1 MVKEARFEPGSSMNV
16 LKVCWISLSS
26 ATRKDEL
33 KLVRLGIEPWLGKL
47 ILQCFEHRLGKE
59 GLVLAAIMPNAS
71 SIFCKMGN
79 EEDKL
84 KFDHYKVSFEQ
95 QTCLSSLSE
104 NVAMYSGYDQ
114 LGCMENREKKTLTG
128 FCYWGGERTVNA
140 NGTFL
145 YNGGMCVAVLLEEGS
160 QLNELLEKVCGAL
173 KIKLEGQMFF
183 YNTKRDKTKYVTLND
198 DNGVAMLFHLN
209 EDDVDLFVEEIR
221 QNNDPIRNT
230 AYNST
235 RESMVTDNISSP
247 GGILA
252 LPSPSQ
258 VSNSFS
264 QEMGLVPYLP
274 DNAKQILTGKGQL
287 FESPDLFKQSV
298 LLFAASNKFSFSYL
312 DNSRA
317 YYRLVCKV
325 AGCPWK
331 LTAKCEGSSDLVR
344 VIMFRNDHQH
354 NAEDAS
360 NYKLTFRSKQ
370 VGLLFKN
377 RIVDKPQYLPRDICK
392 DFEHVFQCR
401 LNYGQGWRAKEKAK
415 EAITGPPSMTFHLVP
430 WMCRRLVEAIPNTRA
445 IWTSTDEGKFKQ
457 LFVSYG
463 CSIGAFRSGYIRPVL
478 KLDACFLTGYYR
490 GHVLSASAHDVDD
503 GLYPLAY
510 AIVSSEND
518 EDWLWFLVNLKEVLG
533 GCQVVLVTDQNTS
546 LLNGIFKVFG
556 RDCNAWCLRHL
567 KENFSKF
574 ASSKGL
580 KAERR
585 NTALKVVNDL
595 AFARTEDSFKYHL
608 GKLYG
613 ISPDLSKWVE
623 DNNPK
628 HWSNAFFPYKR
639 WDKMYTNLVECFN
652 SWILPLRELDIIQ
665 FMTGHVSKTTE
676 LLLRKHTEVRKW
688 KLPVGKEIEKEIKK
702 SQEYARKFTHRN
714 SSPTEFI
721 VANDTRKLYAVKLIP
736 RHCSCLA
743 WQMSGIPCAHAARAI
758 QSSGFSIYDMV
769 DPFLKKEMQMA
780 IYDNT
785 MSPVP
790 LHDMPSASSFLAVND
805 PTDNNVN
812 NGVSCTDPFLH
823 PPAVKRQAGR
833 PKKRR
838 IESQTQDKGTV
849 FCSRCREPGHNRS
862 TCQSAIPG

>member
-1 MVKEARFEPGSSMNV
+1 MNLIHYV
-16 LKVCWISLSS
+16 HSHF
-26 ATRKDEL
+26 
-33 KLVRLGIEPWLGKL
+33 LG
-47 ILQCFEHRLGKE
+47 
-59 GLVLAAIMPNAS
+59 
-71 SIFCKMGN
+71 
-79 EEDKL
+79 
-84 KFDHYKVSFEQ
+84 
-95 QTCLSSLSE
+95 
-104 NVAMYSGYDQ
+104 
-114 LGCMENREKKTLTG
+114 MENREKKTLTS
-128 FCYWGGERTVNA
+128 FCYWGGERKVNA

-145 YNGGMCVAVLLEEGS
+145 YNGGMCVAVLVEEGS
-160 QLNELLEKVCGAL
+160 EVNEFREKVCGAL
-173 KIKLEGQMFF
+173 NINVEGKMFF
-183 YNTKRDKTKYVTLND
+183 YNTKRDKTKYVTLKD
-198 DNGVAMLFHLN
+198 DNGYKMLFHLN
-209 EDDVDLFVEEIR
+209 EDDVDLFVEDIG
-221 QNNDPIRNT
+221 QNNDPIRDI
-230 AYNST
+230 AYIST

-247 GGILA
+247 GVIVA
-252 LPSPSQ
+252 LPS
-258 VSNSFS
+258 
-264 QEMGLVPYLP
+264 M
-274 DNAKQILTGKGQL
+274 
-287 FESPDLFKQSV
+287 
-298 LLFAASNKFSFSYL
+298 LLFAASNKFSFTYL

-325 AGCPWK
+325 SGCPWK

-344 VIMFRNDHQH
+344 VIMFRNDHLH

-377 RIVDKPQYLPRDICK
+377 QIVEKPEYLPRDICK
-392 DFEHVFQCR
+392 DFEHAFQCR
-401 LNYGQGWRAKEKAK
+401 LNYSQGWRAKEKTK

-463 CSIGAFRSGYIRPVL
+463 CSIAAFRSGYVRPVL

-490 GHVLSASAHDVDD
+490 GHVLSASAHDADD

-518 EDWLWFLVNLKEVLG
+518 EDWFWFLVNLKEVLG
-533 GCQVVLVTDQNTS
+533 GCQVVLVTDRNPS
-546 LLNGIFKVFG
+546 LLNSIIKVFG
-556 RDCNAWCLRHL
+556 GDCNAWCLRHL

-580 KAERR
+580 KAERQ
-585 NTALKVVNDL
+585 NTALKVVNDV
-595 AFARTEDSFKYHL
+595 AYARTEDSFKYHL

-613 ISPDLSKWVE
+613 ISHDLSKWVE

-628 HWSNAFFPYKR
+628 HWCNAFFPYKR
-639 WDKMYTNLVECFN
+639 WDKMYTNLAECFN
-652 SWILPLRELDIIQ
+652 SWILPLRDLDIIQ

-676 LLLRKHTEVRKW
+676 LLLRKHNEVRKW

-702 SQEYARKFTHRN
+702 SQEYACKFTHRN

-721 VANDTRKLYAVKLIP
+721 VANDTRRLYAVKLIP

-743 WQMSGIPCAHAARAI
+743 WQMSRIPCAHAARAI

-785 MSPVP
+785 MSLVP
-790 LHDMPSASSFLAVND
+790 LHDMPTASSFLAVND
-805 PTDNNVN
+805 LNDNNVN
-812 NGVSCTDPFLH
+812 NGVSCNDPFLH
-823 PPAVKRQAGR
+823 PPVVKRPASR

>member
-1 MVKEARFEPGSSMNV
+1 
-16 LKVCWISLSS
+16 
-26 ATRKDEL
+26 
-33 KLVRLGIEPWLGKL
+33 
-47 ILQCFEHRLGKE
+47 
-59 GLVLAAIMPNAS
+59 
-71 SIFCKMGN
+71 
-79 EEDKL
+79 
-84 KFDHYKVSFEQ
+84 
-95 QTCLSSLSE
+95 
-104 NVAMYSGYDQ
+104 
-114 LGCMENREKKTLTG
+114 MENREKKTLTG
-128 FCYWGGERTVNA
+128 FCYWGGERKVNA

-145 YNGGMCVAVLLEEGS
+145 YNSGMCVAVLLEEGS
-160 QLNELLEKVCGAL
+160 QLNELCEKVCGAL
-173 KIKLEGQMFF
+173 HINFGGKMFF

-198 DNGVAMLFHLN
+198 DNGVSMLFHLN
-209 EDDVDLFVEEIR
+209 EDDVDLFVEDLG

-235 RESMVTDNISSP
+235 RESMVTDNCSSP
-247 GGILA
+247 EGIRA
-252 LPSPSQ
+252 LPSSNQ
-258 VSNSFS
+258 VSNCCSH
-264 QEMGLVPYLP
+264 EMGLVPYLP
-274 DNAKQILTGKGQL
+274 DNANEILTGKGQL

-298 LLFAASNKFSFSYL
+298 LLFAASNKFSFTYL

-325 AGCPWK
+325 TGCTWK

-344 VIMFRNDHQH
+344 VIMLRNEHLH

-377 RIVDKPQYLPRDICK
+377 RIVDKPEYLPRDICNN
-392 DFEHVFQCR
+392 FEHAFQCH
-401 LNYGQGWRAKEKAK
+401 LNYSQGWRAKEKAK

-463 CSIGAFRSGYIRPVL
+463 CSIAAFQS
-478 KLDACFLTGYYR
+478 
-490 GHVLSASAHDVDD
+490 VLSASAHDADD

-518 EDWLWFLVNLKEVLG
+518 EDWLWFLVNLKELLG
-533 GCQVVLVTDQNTS
+533 GCQVVLVTDRNPS
-546 LLNGIFKVFG
+546 LLNCIIKVFG
-556 RDCNAWCLRHL
+556 GDCNAWCLRHL

-595 AFARTEDSFKYHL
+595 AYARTEDSFQYHL

-613 ISPDLSKWVE
+613 ISLDLSKWVE

-639 WDKMYTNLVECFN
+639 WDKMYTNLAECFN
-652 SWILPLRELDIIQ
+652 SWILPLRDLDIIQ

-676 LLLRKHTEVRKW
+676 LLLRKHTE
-688 KLPVGKEIEKEIKK
+688 
-702 SQEYARKFTHRN
+702 
-714 SSPTEFI
+714 
-721 VANDTRKLYAVKLIP
+721 
-736 RHCSCLA
+736 
-743 WQMSGIPCAHAARAI
+743 MSGIPCAHAAHAI

-769 DPFLKKEMQMA
+769 DPFLIKEMQMA

-790 LHDMPSASSFLAVND
+790 LHDMPSPSSFLAANELN
-805 PTDNNVN
+805 DNNVN
-812 NGVSCTDPFLH
+812 NGVSSVLGDAIGSSF
-823 PPAVKRQAGR
+823 KRST
-833 PKKRR
+833 PKKHHCTLRFCP
-838 IESQTQDKGTV
+838 IVLLQPGNNMLFIVEGTILD
-849 FCSRCREPGHNRS
+849 GD
-862 TCQSAIPG
+862 AL

>member
-1 MVKEARFEPGSSMNV
+1 
-16 LKVCWISLSS
+16 
-26 ATRKDEL
+26 
-33 KLVRLGIEPWLGKL
+33 
-47 ILQCFEHRLGKE
+47 
-59 GLVLAAIMPNAS
+59 
-71 SIFCKMGN
+71 
-79 EEDKL
+79 
-84 KFDHYKVSFEQ
+84 
-95 QTCLSSLSE
+95 
-104 NVAMYSGYDQ
+104 
-114 LGCMENREKKTLTG
+114 MENREKKTLTG
-128 FCYWGGERTVNA
+128 FCYWGGERKVNA

-160 QLNELLEKVCGAL
+160 QLNELCEKVCGAL
-173 KIKLEGQMFF
+173 HINFEGKKFF

-198 DNGVAMLFHLN
+198 DNGVSMLFHLN
-209 EDDVDLFVEEIR
+209 EDDVDLFVEDLG

-235 RESMVTDNISSP
+235 RESMVTDNCSSP
-247 GGILA
+247 EGIRA
-252 LPSPSQ
+252 LPSSNQ
-258 VSNSFS
+258 VSNSCS
-264 QEMGLVPYLP
+264 HEMGLVPYLP
-274 DNAKQILTGKGQL
+274 DNANEILTGKGQL

-298 LLFAASNKFSFSYL
+298 LLFAASNKFSFTYL

-325 AGCPWK
+325 AGCTWK
-331 LTAKCEGSSDLVR
+331 LTAKLNKWGC
-344 VIMFRNDHQH
+344 F
-354 NAEDAS
+354 
-360 NYKLTFRSKQ
+360 SKTE
-370 VGLLFKN
+370 LWTSLN
-377 RIVDKPQYLPRDICK
+377 ICRRDICN
-392 DFEHVFQCR
+392 DFEHAFQCR

-463 CSIGAFRSGYIRPVL
+463 CSIAAFRSGYLRPVL

-490 GHVLSASAHDVDD
+490 GQVLSASAHDADD

-518 EDWLWFLVNLKEVLG
+518 EDWLWFLVNLKELLG
-533 GCQVVLVTDQNTS
+533 GCQVVLVTDRNPS
-546 LLNGIFKVFG
+546 LLNCIIKVFRG
-556 RDCNAWCLRHL
+556 DCNAWCLRHL

-585 NTALKVVNDL
+585 NTALKLVNDL
-595 AFARTEDSFKYHL
+595 AYARTEDSFKYHL

-639 WDKMYTNLVECFN
+639 WDKMYTNLAECFN
-652 SWILPLRELDIIQ
+652 SWILPLRDLDIIQ

-790 LHDMPSASSFLAVND
+790 LHDMPSPSSFLAVNELND
-805 PTDNNVN
+805 SNVN

-823 PPAVKRQAGR
+823 PPAVKRPAGR

-862 TCQSAIPG
+862 TCQSAILG

>member
-1 MVKEARFEPGSSMNV
+1 
-16 LKVCWISLSS
+16 
-26 ATRKDEL
+26 
-33 KLVRLGIEPWLGKL
+33 
-47 ILQCFEHRLGKE
+47 
-59 GLVLAAIMPNAS
+59 
-71 SIFCKMGN
+71 
-79 EEDKL
+79 
-84 KFDHYKVSFEQ
+84 
-95 QTCLSSLSE
+95 
-104 NVAMYSGYDQ
+104 
-114 LGCMENREKKTLTG
+114 MENREKKTLTG
-128 FCYWGGERTVNA
+128 FCYWGGERKVNA

-145 YNGGMCVAVLLEEGS
+145 YNSGMCVAVLLEEGS
-160 QLNELLEKVCGAL
+160 QLNELCEKVCGAL
-173 KIKLEGQMFF
+173 HINFEGKMFF
-183 YNTKRDKTKYVTLND
+183 YNTKRDKTKYVTLNE
-198 DNGVAMLFHLN
+198 DNGVSMLFHLN
-209 EDDVDLFVEEIR
+209 EDDVNLFVEDLG

-235 RESMVTDNISSP
+235 RESMVTDNCSSP
-247 GGILA
+247 EGIRA
-252 LPSPSQ
+252 LPS
-258 VSNSFS
+258 SN
-264 QEMGLVPYLP
+264 Q
-274 DNAKQILTGKGQL
+274 GQL

-298 LLFAASNKFSFSYL
+298 LLFAASNKFSFTYL

-325 AGCPWK
+325 AGCTWK
-331 LTAKCEGSSDLVR
+331 LTAKCEGSSDLVH
-344 VIMFRNDHQH
+344 VIMLRNEHLH
-354 NAEDAS
+354 NVEDAS

-370 VGLLFKN
+370 VGLLFNN
-377 RIVDKPQYLPRDICK
+377 RIVDKPEYLPRDICNN
-392 DFEHVFQCR
+392 FEHAFQCH
-401 LNYGQGWRAKEKAK
+401 LNYSQGWRAKEKAK

-463 CSIGAFRSGYIRPVL
+463 CSIAAFRSGYLRPVL
-478 KLDACFLTGYYR
+478 KLDACFLIGCYR
-490 GHVLSASAHDVDD
+490 GQVLSASAHDADD

-518 EDWLWFLVNLKEVLG
+518 EDWLWFLVNLKELLG
-533 GCQVVLVTDQNTS
+533 GCQVVLVTDRNPS
-546 LLNGIFKVFG
+546 LLNCIIKVFG
-556 RDCNAWCLRHL
+556 GDYNAWCLRHL

-595 AFARTEDSFKYHL
+595 AYARTEDSFKYHL
-608 GKLYG
+608 GKLYE

-639 WDKMYTNLVECFN
+639 WDKMYTNLAECFN
-652 SWILPLRELDIIQ
+652 SWILPLRDLDIIQ

-688 KLPVGKEIEKEIKK
+688 KLSVGKEIEKEIKK

-743 WQMSGIPCAHAARAI
+743 WQMSGIPCAHAAHAI
-758 QSSGFSIYDMV
+758 QSSGFSIFDMV
-769 DPFLKKEMQMA
+769 DPFRKKEMQMA

-790 LHDMPSASSFLAVND
+790 LHDMPSPSSFLAANELN
-805 PTDNNVN
+805 DNNVN

-823 PPAVKRQAGR
+823 PPAVKPPVGQ

-849 FCSRCREPGHNRS
+849 FCSRCREPGHNRN
-862 TCQSAIPG
+862 TCQSAIPR